1 MADFLYDELYKIGSS
16 ILLGIAMA
24 VVYDVFRILR
34 TAFHHN
40 TIALSTEDLLFFIC
54 IIFPVF
60 NFTLKI
66 NNGVFRVYL
75 VLGVI
80 FGFMVYRETLGRFI
94 VWLLGNLISKIC
106 KILNF
111 ILKKNRDTIK
121 IKDNTK
127 KRVKRRWHSEKKT
140 ED

>member
-1 MADFLYDELYKIGSS
+1 M
-16 ILLGIAMA
+16 
-24 VVYDVFRILR
+24 
-34 TAFHHN
+34 
-40 TIALSTEDLLFFIC
+40 
-54 IIFPVF
+54 F